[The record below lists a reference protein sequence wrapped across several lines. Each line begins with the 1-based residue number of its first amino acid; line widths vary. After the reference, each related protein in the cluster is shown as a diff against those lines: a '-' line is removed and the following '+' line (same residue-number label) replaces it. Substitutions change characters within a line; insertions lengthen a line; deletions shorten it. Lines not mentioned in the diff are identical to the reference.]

1 MRSNRSRVSGLALA
15 TLLLACGTALAQ
27 DWPSRAVHLIVP
39 FAAGG
44 RVDAIG
50 RLICETLRRDLG
62 QPCVVETR
70 AGAGGAI
77 GASHVANSAPDGYT
91 LLMASA
97 GIMAILPNID
107 RKLSYDPL
115 KDFTAVSRV
124 VDGFTFI
131 GVNRDFAAKS
141 IGELIAMARA
151 KPGTIGYATSGIGSY
166 GHLAGELLTFSAA
179 APMVHVP
186 YKGTGAAIADIRGG
200 HVPVMIAG
208 ELGDLAKDGSVRI
221 LATTNESRSPD
232 FPQVP
237 TLKESGYP
245 QFVAHSWIGLF
256 GPAGLDPAVTR
267 RIGDSV
273 GRMLQDREAQ
283 AKLQAM
289 GSLPSFVA
297 GADFGRQIGAD
308 LGIYADIIRQA
319 GLKFP

>member
-1 MRSNRSRVSGLALA
+1 MHTDRSWLTGFAFVA
-15 TLLLACGTALAQ
+15 LLLSAADALAQ
-27 DWPSRAVHLIVP
+27 AWPSRTVHLVVP

-50 RLICETLRRDLG
+50 RLICETLRKDLG

-77 GASHVANSAPDGYT
+77 GAAHVANSAPDGYT

-97 GIMAILPNID
+97 GIMSILPNID
-107 RKLSYDPL
+107 KKLTYDPL

-124 VDGFTFI
+124 VDGFTFV
-131 GVNRDFAAKS
+131 GVNRHFAAGS
-141 IGELIAMARA
+141 IGELIAMAKA
-151 KPGTIGYATSGIGSY
+151 KPGTIGYATSGIGTY
-166 GHLAGELLTFSAA
+166 GHLAGELLTLSAG

-221 LATTNESRSPD
+221 LATTNETRSPD
-232 FPQVP
+232 FPDVP
-237 TLKESGYP
+237 TMKESGFP

-256 GPAGLDPAVTR
+256 GPAGLDPAITG
-267 RIGDSV
+267 RISASL
-273 GRMLQDREAQ
+273 GRMLEEREARD
-283 AKLQAM
+283 KLRTM
-289 GSLPSFVA
+289 GSLPSFAA
-297 GADFGRQIGAD
+297 GTDFARQVGAD
-308 LGIYADIIRQA
+308 LEIYAGIIRKA
-319 GLKFP
+319 GLKF